1 MAHHPRLPAVGMV
14 RSYTT
19 MMFKD
24 QPENPRGGDSPIGS
38 ESAWT
43 KDHAAR
49 AKAGDRVGRFRIVDL
64 IGTGGMGVV
73 YKALD
78 EALGRHVALKHPRV
92 DVKDAETVRA
102 RFVREA
108 RAASR
113 LLHPNVVP
121 IFEVFEFEG
130 VPWLAMELVEGG
142 SLKDRLKETGP
153 MPLLEVLGHAMGLA
167 GALAA
172 AHNLDILHR
181 DVKPAN
187 VLLDSAGRARLVDF
201 GLARRLVTQGESRED
216 EETITRMTE
225 QGHMVGTPG
234 YMSPEQALGRPLDAR
249 SDIFC
254 LGLVL
259 YEMAT
264 GTPALETAGSDSW
277 LDSLLHTPP
286 APIVHFRSDTPEVLE
301 GIAHKALAKKPED
314 RYQSA
319 ADMAADLKDLRGEV
333 EGGLVRA
340 KVLRSRRQ
348 RRLVQVLGLVVLAA
362 AASAGTWW
370 LKDLV
375 TPEILATTWVARPL
389 THDPAWAADPAL
401 SPDETMISYA
411 SGRSGSGDI
420 WLIDREGGNALQL
433 TDHEAADRR
442 PTWSADGSHIYFTSF
457 RSGEAAIWKVP
468 RLGGTPELILP
479 DADDAALSPDG
490 TQLAFVRRN
499 ESGHYRVAIA
509 PLDDLEDVRYLTTS
523 EDGFWFHRFPDFSDD
538 GERICY
544 QSSRGVWVVSAD
556 GGRPLQVTLEHQWG
570 GEPRWSGET
579 IVFSRSSHGS
589 SALWRLDPRGGSM
602 ERLSAG
608 AGFENQVSPSV
619 DGRTIVYSTQRRD
632 TWLNLVDHLTGV
644 KIRLGDVLNPD
655 TASMAPD
662 GSAVAFAAEY
672 REGYCIFLQRLH
684 EGQPAGRPRVLIAQ
698 SGAYANPIFSP
709 DGRWLAFHRVIGDQ
723 RDIWILPIEG
733 GAPLQFTTNDAAD
746 VCPFFSADGTHL
758 AFASDRSGRFQIWW
772 APVADG
778 RRMGEA
784 ERLTFDDT
792 TDYMPKIS
800 PDGSMLAWL
809 GNRDD
814 GENLWIRSL
823 VGPAQPRALTEG
835 QRISSSWW
843 EPGGTTLLVT
853 GDWEGD
859 ALSLRRVSVLDGLVT
874 TVDMPIDFGRGETG
888 GTDFASGAISLS
900 ADGRYSVHT
909 KTEMT
914 GDLWIMEAE
923 TKDRLNAEEQEKEA
937 L

>member
-1 MAHHPRLPAVGMV
+1 MTQIKKPP
-14 RSYTT
+14 
-19 MMFKD
+19 
-24 QPENPRGGDSPIGS
+24 GGDSPTGRGLPWS
-38 ESAWT
+38 MDA
-43 KDHAAR
+43 AAR
-49 AKAGDRVGRFRIVDL
+49 AKPGDRVGRFRIIEE
-64 IGTGGMGVV
+64 IGSGGMGVV
-73 YKALD
+73 FKALD
-78 EALGRHVALKHPRV
+78 EALGRHVALKHPRA

-113 LLHPNVVP
+113 LLHPSVVP
-121 IFEVFEFEG
+121 IFEVFEFEA
-130 VPWLAMELVEGG
+130 VPWLAMELIEGG
-142 SLKDRLKETGP
+142 SLRDRLKEAGP
-153 MPLLEVLGHAMGLA
+153 MPLLEVLEHAAGLA

-187 VLLDSAGRARLVDF
+187 VLLDSEGRARLVDF
-201 GLARRLVTQGESRED
+201 GLARRLTTKSRED
-216 EETITRMTE
+216 EETITRLTE

-234 YMSPEQALGRPLDAR
+234 YMSPEQALGRSLDAR

-264 GTPALETAGSDSW
+264 GTPALEKAGSDSW

-286 APIVHFRSDTPEVLE
+286 TPIVHFRTDTPEAL
-301 GIAHKALAKKPED
+301 GAIARKALAKKPED

-319 ADMAADLKDLRGEV
+319 EAMAADLKDLRGEV
-333 EGGLVRA
+333 EGGLIRE
-340 KVLRSRRQ
+340 KVLRSRGQ
-348 RRLVQVLGLVVLAA
+348 RRLVQGLGLTVLAA
-362 AASAGTWW
+362 VAFTGAWW
-370 LKDLV
+370 LKGV
-375 TPEILATTWVARPL
+375 VAPETLATTWVAKPL
-389 THDPAWAADPAL
+389 THDPVWAADPAL
-401 SPDETMISYA
+401 SPDETMIAYA

-442 PTWSADGSHIYFTSF
+442 PTWSADGSEIYFTSF

-468 RLGGTPELILP
+468 RLGGTAELVLP
-479 DADDAALSPDG
+479 DADDPALSPDG

-509 PLDDLEDVRYLTTS
+509 PLDDLEDFRYLTTS
-523 EDGFWFHRFPDFSDD
+523 EDGFWFHRSPDFSDD

-544 QSSRGVWVVSAD
+544 QSSRGVWVVPAD

-579 IVFSRSSHGS
+579 IVSSRMSNGS

-619 DGRTIVYSTQRRD
+619 DGRTIVYSTQRSD

-662 GSAVAFAAEY
+662 SSAIAFSAEY
-672 REGYCIFLQRLH
+672 REGYCIFLQRLQG
-684 EGQPAGRPRVLIAQ
+684 GQPAGRPRVLIAQ
-698 SGAYANPIFSP
+698 PGTYANPVFSP

-723 RDIWILPIEG
+723 RNIWILPVEG

-784 ERLTFDDT
+784 ERLTFEDT

-800 PDGSMLAWL
+800 PDGSMLVWL

-814 GENLWIRSL
+814 EENLWIRSL
-823 VGPAQPRALTEG
+823 VGPAQPRALTKG
-835 QRISSSWW
+835 RRISSSWW

-853 GDWEGD
+853 GDWEDD

-888 GTDFASGAISLS
+888 GTGFASGAISLS

-923 TKDRLNAEEQEKEA
+923 PREP
-937 L
+937 